1 MDEMI
6 NQLAQQMKNDPAMI
20 RNLMQS
26 RDGQLLMQM
35 LTRHDNGK
43 SLQQA
48 IYTATRGDATD
59 MTNLVQNMMRSPEG
73 AALVQRIQN
82 AMSK

>member
-6 NQLAQQMKNDPAMI
+6 NQLAQQMKNDPSMV

-48 IYTATRGDATD
+48 IYTATRGDTTD
-59 MTNLVQNMMRSPEG
+59 MTNLVQQMMNSPDG
-73 AALVQRIQN
+73 ADLVRRIQN
-82 AMSK
+82 KMAK

>member
-1 MDEMI
+1 MDEKI
-6 NQLAQQMKNDPAMI
+6 NQLAQQMKNDPNMI

-35 LTRHDNGK
+35 LTRRDNGK

-48 IYTATRGDATD
+48 IYTATRGDTTD
-59 MTNLVQNMMRSPEG
+59 MTNLVQQVMQSREG
-73 AALVQRIQN
+73 ADLVQRIQN
-82 AMSK
+82 ALSK

>member
-6 NQLAQQMKNDPAMI
+6 NQLAQQMKNDPSMV

-43 SLQQA
+43 ALQQA
-48 IYTATRGDATD
+48 IYTATRGDTTD
-59 MTNLVQNMMRSPEG
+59 MANLVQQMMNSPAG
-73 AALVQRIQN
+73 ADLVRRIQN
-82 AMSK
+82 KMAK

>member
-6 NQLAQQMKNDPAMI
+6 NQLAQQMKNDPATI

-48 IYTATRGDATD
+48 IYTATRGDASD
-59 MTNLVQNMMRSPEG
+59 MTNLVQQLMHSPEG

-82 AMSK
+82 AMNK

>member
-6 NQLAQQMKNDPAMI
+6 NQLAQQMKNNPATI

-43 SLQQA
+43 ALQQA

-59 MTNLVQNMMRSPEG
+59 MTNLVQQMMRSPEG
-73 AALVQRIQN
+73 ADLVRRIQ
-82 AMSK
+82 SKMTK

>member
-6 NQLAQQMKNDPAMI
+6 NQLAQQMKNDPGAI

-35 LTRHDNGK
+35 LTRQDNGK
-43 SLQQA
+43 ALQQA
-48 IYTATRGDATD
+48 IYTATRGDTSAMAT
-59 MTNLVQNMMRSPEG
+59 LVQQMMQSREG
-73 AALVQRIQN
+73 ADLVSRIQKTLN
-82 AMSK
+82 K